1 MRNKFATLRA
11 KTIGIIVVVMIGVII
26 LLYIPLHLILLQ
38 SFLTLEERSMT
49 RNVQRVLNQI
59 ANSIVDLNTTA
70 ADYAGWD
77 DTYEYMETLDPTY
90 IESNYVEPTYLENK
104 INVIML
110 IGTSGEIIYADA
122 YDFNARTFIPVPE
135 KLLTLTADD
144 PLLTPIDTERSV
156 AGIIMIAEGQP
167 MFVASQPILTSDAAG
182 PAHGVLIMG
191 RFLDAYAVEQLAETL
206 QVSLAFT
213 GATASSLDHK
223 LQNIRDTLV
232 ANGAESLVVPLD
244 KQTVAGYALIKDIY
258 DDPTLLVSV
267 KTGRDIYTQGR
278 MTMLY
283 LGIALI
289 VAGLGFGA
297 TMWRLLGRL
306 VITRLGEFR
315 TEVAHIGVLGS
326 AGDFS
331 SRLPVRGEDELSQFG
346 NTINAMLDNLER
358 YQKELLIQ
366 KQRFEDL
373 VAVARATVEQPD
385 LDTTLKNALEAARA
399 LTHAERGSVF
409 ILDELGAVTYS
420 VLARENVTTVERQE
434 LVAQVMNVGLAGWVS
449 RHRQAAL
456 VADTEKDLR
465 WFPLQNIPYEVRSAL
480 VIPIFSGTRRLGILT
495 LTHPE
500 VNHFNQDDLELMQ
513 AAADQMALAMRNAQI
528 YDDQRRLA
536 ERQTA
541 LYETL
546 RTISTLLD
554 PETVI
559 QVAVDKIADMTK
571 WPAVTILLPD
581 RKAES
586 LVLHARAGYLPLPEN
601 WHSAINYGT
610 LGRAF
615 STGEMLYVDNTRT
628 HTASVT
634 LYDKAGSQIVAPLRY
649 GQHTLGILNIEHE
662 NIYGFRADDLILA
675 ESLTDAIALALE
687 NANIHSHIRQYAA
700 NINMLYA
707 LAQVTSRSLVLD
719 AMLPAA
725 LISIL
730 ESLGFDAGFIGLF
743 DPEGAQ
749 LQLATTQGIASDIEA
764 ELQAILNEE
773 IVCNYLYTQHLPMLI
788 EDLNRKTPQ
797 IARLEAAA
805 PQIVQYL
812 RHWEIQAFISAPLV
826 QQGRA
831 LGVIGMLSTQTRVFS
846 SDDQALQVTLI
857 QQLATAIT
865 NARLFQAMTDERG
878 RLQAL
883 IESSRDGIIFIDANQ
898 RVPVI
903 NAAALKLLDLAASPQ
918 QWGDRTTFDFLN
930 ALRHHAAEAARVL
943 LAELRR
949 VKRADAEPAE
959 GEFEVPP
966 RTIHWFNLPVMAEET
981 PLGRLIVLHD
991 VTEEHLLKRMR
1002 EDLTRTTVHD
1012 LRNPLTSISGALEL
1026 LGGAVRP
1033 NLTSE
1038 QQQLLDIANRATRR
1052 MLNLVNAIL
1061 DINRLE
1067 SGQMPLEYTIIN
1079 LRDFVDDIIQGQKP
1093 LAIAKNLHIEN
1104 ALPADL
1110 PPVNADRGLL
1120 ERVFQNL
1127 IGNAIK
1133 FTPSGGTVR
1142 VTGRQ
1147 STENPSTLCIS
1158 ISDNGPGISPEIK
1171 GRLFEKFTT
1180 GKHVEHGT
1188 GLGLAFCKMVLNAH
1202 NEDIWVESTG
1212 EHGTTFT
1219 FTLSSL

>member
-1 MRNKFATLRA
+1 MRKKFATLRA
-11 KTIGIIVVVMIGVII
+11 KTIGIIVVTTMGI
-26 LLYIPLHLILLQ
+26 LTMLYIPLRLILLE
-38 SFLTLEERSMT
+38 SFRTLEEQTVS
-49 RNVQRVLNQI
+49 RNIQRALNQYDN
-59 ANSIVDLNTTA
+59 AVEDLRMTA
-70 ADYAGWD
+70 ADYASWD
-77 DTYEYMETLDPTY
+77 DTYTYMETLDPTY
-90 IESNYVEPTYLENK
+90 IDSNFVELTYLNNLL
-104 INVIML
+104 NVIVL
-110 IGTSGEIIYADA
+110 INTAGEVVFANA
-122 YDFNARTFIPVPE
+122 YDFNVEAFIPVPAE
-135 KLLTLTADD
+135 LLTLAPDD
-144 PLLTPIDTERSV
+144 PLLTPTNAERNV
-156 AGIIMIAEGQP
+156 AGIMMVAENQP
-167 MFVASQPILTSDAAG
+167 MFVAAQPILTSNLEG
-182 PAHGVLIMG
+182 PTHGALIMG
-191 RFLDAYAVEQLAETL
+191 RFLDEDKVERFAETMQLAVTFTDITAPFLDPEL
-206 QVSLAFT
+206 Q
-213 GATASSLDHK
+213 K
-223 LQNIRDTLV
+223 IRDKLV
-232 ANGAESLVVPLD
+232 TNGTKTAVVPLD
-244 KQTVAGYALIKDIY
+244 EQTVAGYAIADDIY
-258 DDPTLLVSV
+258 DNPALLLQVDIS
-267 KTGRDIYTQGR
+267 RDIYAQGK
-278 MTMLY
+278 TLLLY
-283 LGIALI
+283 LGMALLAVGLVFGI
-289 VAGLGFGA
+289 V
-297 TMWRLLGRL
+297 MWQLLGRL
-306 VITRLGEFR
+306 IVTRLGKVR
-315 TEVAHIGVLGS
+315 AEVTHIGVLGS

-331 SRLPVRGEDELSQFG
+331 SRLPVQGEDELSQFG
-346 NTINAMLDNLER
+346 KTINAMLDNLER

-366 KQRFEDL
+366 KQHFEDL

-385 LDTTLKNALEAARA
+385 LDTTLKNALEAARV
-399 LTHAERGSVF
+399 LTRAERGSVF
-409 ILDELGAVTYS
+409 ILDDLGAVTYS
-420 VLARENVTTVERQE
+420 VLARENVTTIERQE
-434 LVAQVMNVGLAGWVS
+434 LVAQVMNIGLAGWVS
-449 RHRQAAL
+449 RHRQAVL
-456 VADTEKDLR
+456 VADTEKDWR

-559 QVAVDKIADMTK
+559 QVAVDKIADITK

-581 RKAES
+581 RKAEF
-586 LVLHARAGYLPLPEN
+586 LVLHARAGQLPLAEN
-601 WHSAINYGT
+601 WHSPMNYGT

-615 STGEMLYVDNTRT
+615 STGEMFYIDNTRA

-634 LYDKAGSQIVAPLRY
+634 LHDKAGSQIVAPLRY
-649 GQHTLGILNIEHE
+649 GGRILGILNIEHE
-662 NIYGFRADDLILA
+662 NIYGFRADDIILA

-687 NANIHSHIRQYAA
+687 NANIHTHIRQYAA
-700 NINMLYA
+700 NLNMLYA
-707 LAQVTSRSLVLD
+707 VAQVTSRSLVLD
-719 AMLPAA
+719 TMLPAA
-725 LISIL
+725 ALSIL
-730 ESLGFDAGFIGLF
+730 ESLGFEAGFIALF
-743 DPEGAQ
+743 NPEGAQ
-749 LQLATTQGIASDIEA
+749 LQLATTQGIASEIAE
-764 ELQAILNEE
+764 ELQTILNED
-773 IVCNYLYTQHLPMLI
+773 IVRNYLYTQHLPMLI

-812 RHWEIQAFISAPLV
+812 RQWEIQALISAPLV

-865 NARLFQAMTDERG
+865 NARLFQAMTDERS

-883 IESSRDGIIFIDANQ
+883 IESSRDGIIFVDADQ

-918 QWGDRTTFDFLN
+918 QWNDRTTFDFLS

-949 VKRADAEPAE
+949 VKRADVEPAE

-966 RTIHWFNLPVMAEET
+966 RTIHWFNLPVMAEDT

-1012 LRNPLTSISGALEL
+1012 LRNPLTSISGALEML
-1026 LGGAVRP
+1026 EGAIRP
-1033 NLTSE
+1033 TLAAE

-1052 MLNLVNAIL
+1052 MLNLVNVIL

-1067 SGQMPLEYTIIN
+1067 SGQVPLEYTIIN
-1079 LRDFVDDIIQGQKP
+1079 LHNFVDDIIQGQKP
-1093 LAIAKNLHIEN
+1093 LAMNKGLRIEN
-1104 ALPADL
+1104 ALPPDL
-1110 PPVNADRGLL
+1110 PPINADRELL

-1127 IGNAIK
+1127 IGNAVK
-1133 FTPSGGTVR
+1133 FTPAGGTVR
-1142 VTGRQ
+1142 VIGRQ

-1158 ISDNGPGISPEIK
+1158 ISDNGPGISPEIQ

-1180 GKHVEHGT
+1180 GKHTEHGT